1 MHLIAIR
8 LKLTNCFLVPHK
20 TSYLLVDTGY
30 EYEWHRFIQELA
42 SRRVRVQDI
51 SHLILTHAHD
61 DHAGLA
67 ARLIAENPAIVLVA
81 SRLAAEG
88 LASGKHLN
96 MPGAGYIN
104 RRVGFLLSLKGRFDK
119 RWTHTFPPCPFR
131 GDDFPIDGDCVLSD
145 IGIDLDGKIIATPG
159 HTRDSIS
166 LVFGDGDAIVGD
178 AAANFLGWAGTKHC
192 VISVNDLDAY
202 YQSWRKLAAS
212 AGCTIFPA
220 HGKPFPVARL
230 HEDIGKQRKEHMVPF
245 PKCITPPP
253 ATLRH
258 H

>member
-1 MHLIAIR
+1 MHPIAIK

-30 EYEWHRFIQELA
+30 EYEWDRLTQQLA
-42 SRRVRVQDI
+42 KHGVRVNDI

-67 ARLIAENPAIVLVA
+67 ARLLAENPAIVLVA

-88 LASGKHLN
+88 LALGKHLN
-96 MPGAGYIN
+96 AAGAGYVN

-131 GDDFPIDGDCVLSD
+131 RGDLPIDGDCTLRD
-145 IGIDLDGKIIATPG
+145 IGIDLDGKIVATPG

-166 LVFGDGDAIVGD
+166 LVFGDGTAIAGD
-178 AAANFLGWAGTKHC
+178 AAADFLGWAGTKHC
-192 VISVNDLDAY
+192 VISMNDLDAY
-202 YQSWRKLAAS
+202 YESWRKLAAS
-212 AGCTIFPA
+212 GAHTIFPA
-220 HGKPFPVARL
+220 HGKPFPAARL
-230 HEDIGKQRKEHMVPF
+230 DEDIGRQRKEHMVPF
-245 PKCITPPP
+245 PN
-253 ATLRH
+253 L
-258 H
+258 

>member
-1 MHLIAIR
+1 LASQPPSVKGGKPSPPTRKRTLSIAETKQQATSRIIDKEPMHLIAIQ

-131 GDDFPIDGDCVLSD
+131 GDDFPIDGDCVLS
-145 IGIDLDGKIIATPG
+145 GGQTPRR
-159 HTRDSIS
+159 H
-166 LVFGDGDAIVGD
+166 
-178 AAANFLGWAGTKHC
+178 
-192 VISVNDLDAY
+192 
-202 YQSWRKLAAS
+202 RKAEEGMYDPIPENVTLPLS
-212 AGCTIFPA
+212 
-220 HGKPFPVARL
+220 
-230 HEDIGKQRKEHMVPF
+230 KQPS
-245 PKCITPPP
+245 PLPNSQ
-253 ATLRH
+253 
-258 H
+258 